1 MPAERP
7 KHTEISAGEGNFSVD
22 SGCSAGKNPAVNVE
36 AEKIIAALGLAPLPG
51 EGGWFRPTWRSAAAS
66 AIYYLL
72 TADDF
77 SALHRLQANEVW
89 HFYAGAQV
97 EHVRLAPDAGVG
109 RTTTLGAN
117 VLAGEVPQLL
127 VPAGVWQGARL
138 AADNPCDTS
147 ASPGWA
153 LLGCT
158 STPAWDEKLFELA
171 ERAALLRTFPG
182 AAAHIRAFTR

>member
-1 MPAERP
+1 MAFLCGGASRAREAR
-7 KHTEISAGEGNFSVD
+7 AG
-22 SGCSAGKNPAVNVE
+22 
-36 AEKIIAALGLAPLPG
+36 
-51 EGGWFRPTWRSAAAS
+51 RRRR
-66 AIYYLL
+66 
-72 TADDF
+72 ADD
-77 SALHRLQANEVW
+77 N
-89 HFYAGAQV
+89 
-97 EHVRLAPDAGVG
+97 
-109 RTTTLGAN
+109 LGAN